1 MYFRPETPVIC
12 DSAPIEDRAATLE
25 DDMHTILFRGSSI
38 KSVSQAPLPG
48 ETDTTP
54 LTSRLSSSEA
64 SIPKYEA
71 YSQPSPGCRRF
82 GYPAGRHA
90 ETSTIP
96 VNRRN
101 LFIGEVFSGVYV

>member
-12 DSAPIEDRAATLE
+12 ESAPIEDRAATLE
-25 DDMHTILFRGSSI
+25 DDMHTILSRGLSR

-54 LTSRLSSSEA
+54 LTSRLSSSEVR
-64 SIPKYEA
+64 IPKYEA
-71 YSQPSPGCRRF
+71 YSQPAPGCRRV
-82 GYPAGRHA
+82 GCPAGLHA

-101 LFIGEVFSGVYV
+101 LFIGDIFSDVYV